1 MSRAGRIL
9 LLLGVFAAF
18 SLFVLAPSG
27 AHVNRSF
34 RHFWKHLRPKLTLAG
49 TVNKR
54 TNPVHWTKLKGVP
67 KGLADGDDEV
77 GPSGPQGPQG
87 PEGSAGPEGPRGPQG
102 PAGDT
107 GPEGPR
113 GPQGPAGDTGPQGPQ
128 GPAGDTGPQGPQGP
142 AGDTGPQGPQ
152 GPQGPAGTFATS
164 GFHTHDA
171 CVNNLTGQ
179 LTVLAHS
186 SKNTCAVGE
195 NPVTIVVQ
203 DH

>member
-1 MSRAGRIL
+1 MSKAGRTL
-9 LLLGVFAAF
+9 LVLAVFAAL
-18 SLFVLAPSG
+18 SLFILAPSG

-77 GPSGPQGPQG
+77 GPPGPQGPQG

-107 GPEGPR
+107 GPR
-113 GPQGPAGDTGPQGPQ
+113 
-128 GPAGDTGPQGPQGP
+128 GPQGP

-186 SKNTCAVGE
+186 SKNACAVGD

>member
-9 LLLGVFAAF
+9 LLLGAFAAF

-87 PEGSAGPEGPRGPQG
+87 PEG
-102 PAGDT
+102 
-107 GPEGPR
+107 
-113 GPQGPAGDTGPQGPQ
+113 
-128 GPAGDTGPQGPQGP
+128 PAGDTGPQGPQGP

-195 NPVTIVVQ
+195 NPV
-203 DH
+203 

>member
-102 PAGDT
+102 PAG
-107 GPEGPR
+107 
-113 GPQGPAGDTGPQGPQ
+113 
-128 GPAGDTGPQGPQGP
+128 
-142 AGDTGPQGPQ
+142 
-152 GPQGPAGTFATS
+152 TFATS